1 MPSKNFLLRKAS
13 TVLYPKC
20 YNRNS
25 YDESI
30 TYTKKKEGL
39 ISYLTV
45 DNYHALYKIADIQ
58 HSARRKWIVR
68 KKKRSF
74 NSLKKL
80 QNPTSTQHAHSLVLT
95 NTQTKLQFQIKQ
107 RMQIKTFLPFLTTAS
122 YEYISN
128 LNRSLSLF
136 KNLKPNFSALKPRR
150 NKKKLRTLNRTKIL
164 TSLYPQNSTL
174 NAGGVK
180 NFTSSQNFYVLKP
193 IVGGFKAY
201 TANALGFLPRVQ
213 MKKICRFWV
222 RRLRNQ
228 LKKVQ
233 GKTKRTHLIKNSPA
247 QIFSPRIISVLPRP
261 LNIKDFTRFKVS
273 VNFSALYKKKKF
285 ANAKTKKMRSRIK
298 GRIKFIFKFYK
309 QKPFW
314 RTKSFLISTGK
325 WKPDPLK
332 NQK

>member
-39 ISYLTV
+39 IAYLTV

-107 RMQIKTFLPFLTTAS
+107 RMQIKTFLPFLTIAS

-136 KNLKPNFSALKPRR
+136 KNLKPNFSTFKPRR
-150 NKKKLRTLNRTKIL
+150 KKEKLRTLNRTKIL
-164 TSLYPQNSTL
+164 TSLYPQLTPKSTL
-174 NAGGVK
+174 NASGIK

-201 TANALGFLPRVQ
+201 TANALGFLPQVQ
-213 MKKICRFWV
+213 IKKICRFWV

-228 LKKVQ
+228 LKKKSRRKN
-233 GKTKRTHLIKNSPA
+233 KTHTSQQKLT
-247 QIFSPRIISVLPRP
+247 RP
-261 LNIKDFTRFKVS
+261 NR
-273 VNFSALYKKKKF
+273 
-285 ANAKTKKMRSRIK
+285 
-298 GRIKFIFKFYK
+298 
-309 QKPFW
+309 
-314 RTKSFLISTGK
+314 
-325 WKPDPLK
+325 
-332 NQK
+332 